1 MKRIRYEPQVKAAIL
16 AAVQD
21 SRKSGKP
28 WADALAAAQHAG
40 YKGNVDGL
48 TQFVRNS
55 AAKTTSTAKK
65 TITTKKKGKTTKA
78 KTKRAVA
85 APAVQTPAA
94 KPSSAPLD
102 ITALVHKAVTD
113 AVVKALEG
121 LVASIKGG
129 K

>member
-28 WADALAAAQHAG
+28 WADALAAAQHVG

-55 AAKTTSTAKK
+55 AAKKTSTA
-65 TITTKKKGKTTKA
+65 TKKGKTKKT

-85 APAVQTPAA
+85 APAVQPPAA
-94 KPSSAPLD
+94 KPTSAPLD

-121 LVASIKGG
+121 LVASIKSG

>member
-55 AAKTTSTAKK
+55 TAKK
-65 TITTKKKGKTTKA
+65 TSTATKKGKTKKA
-78 KTKRAVA
+78 KTKHAVA
-85 APAVQTPAA
+85 APAIQPPAA
-94 KPSSAPLD
+94 KPTSAPLD
-102 ITALVHKAVTD
+102 ITAMVHKAVTD

-121 LVASIKGG
+121 LLMSIKGG